1 MPQIII
7 ENNNVKTEITYT
19 GLPKVAFVCTHNS
32 CRSQIAEALGKKMGS
47 SVFASYSA
55 GTAIK
60 SQINPDAVRLV
71 KDMYGIDMEK
81 TQHNKIVS
89 DIPTPDIVI
98 YMGCDISCP
107 SLPHQYDENWNLSDP
122 TGKSDEEFI
131 KIIKEIEG
139 DIKQLIAELS

>member
-1 MPQIII
+1 MHSKNI
-7 ENNNVKTEITYT
+7 VKPAITYT

-32 CRSQIAEALGKKMGS
+32 CRSQIAEALGVKMAKGI
-47 SVFASYSA
+47 FRSYSA

-60 SQINPDAVRLV
+60 SKINSDAVRLM
-71 KDMYGIDMEK
+71 KDLYGIDMEAS
-81 TQHNKIVS
+81 QFNKLVT
-89 DIPTPDIVI
+89 DIPTPDVVI

-131 KIIKEIEG
+131 KIIKEIES
-139 DIKQLIAELS
+139 DITHLIAELS

>member
-1 MPQIII
+1 MTKNPIDD
-7 ENNNVKTEITYT
+7 KKMKPEITCT

-47 SVFASYSA
+47 SVFESYSA

-71 KDMYGIDMEK
+71 KDIYGIDMEK
-81 TQHNKIVS
+81 SQFNKLVT
-89 DIPTPDIVI
+89 DIPSPDVVI

-107 SLPHQYDENWNLSDP
+107 SLPHQYDENWNLADP

-131 KIIKEIEG
+131 KIIKEIE
-139 DIKQLIAELS
+139 DDMTRLIATLS